1 LPGVVLAVVAVRM
14 GRSGEVMGQVEEQDA
29 ASSTQPSPQ
38 KKVLVIDDNP
48 TIVELIRHAV
58 NMQGKYSVVVA
69 YDGVQGLER
78 FNAERPDCVIVDV
91 RMPRMDGYQVVRC
104 LRGDSMSAHTPLIIL
119 SAMSEEDDQMTGL
132 LSGVDEYLAKPF
144 KPSVLCAT
152 LDRVMQITDEERAV
166 RIERLAMQDMRDV
179 QDELRSQR
187 AQKTPTSTRQARE
200 IGKGQKDS
208 DMPHGTAVSTV

>member
-1 LPGVVLAVVAVRM
+1 
-14 GRSGEVMGQVEEQDA
+14 MGQVEEQNA

-104 LRGDSMSAHTPLIIL
+104 LRGDSTSAHTPLIIL
-119 SAMSEEDDQMTGL
+119 SAMIEEDDQLTGL

-152 LDRVMQITDEERAV
+152 LERVMQITDEERAV
-166 RIERLAMQDMRDV
+166 RIERLAMQDMHDV

-187 AQKTPTSTRQARE
+187 EQKLPTSARRAKE
-200 IGKGQKDS
+200 TGEGQKDS
-208 DMPHGTAVSTV
+208 DMPHGTAVSAV